1 MYYSLV
7 GLKEPFFL
15 FPKRKNPIFLMFD
28 FRKDLN
34 GTLNEP
40 FSLCEAETFLHFQD
54 SRHLSKEF
62 SFGKPIRK
70 WICEEKKNILG
81 LNLLF
86 VYTLNFYF
94 PSLISKGGMREKRR
108 GIGPVF
114 LGLLLRGYLTTLQK
128 AKLARDSCWFKRGHV
143 REEKKYTECSACLS
157 ILERDLRR
165 LFF

>member
-70 WICEEKKNILG
+70 WICERTEEERLR
-81 LNLLF
+81 LFYLLF

-94 PSLISKGGMREKRR
+94 PSLISRGGTRGKRR

-114 LGLLLRGYLTTLQK
+114 LGLLLRGYLTTPQK

-143 REEKKYTECSACLS
+143 REEKKYTESVVHV
-157 ILERDLRR
+157 
-165 LFF
+165 